1 MQEEARTKRRAAWDG
16 ALALLSILSLLL
28 IFFVEFS
35 GLRWPDPTFQ
45 WLAALDLAV
54 VLVLAADL
62 VASWVVAP
70 DRKAWLRQRWFE
82 IPGLVPL
89 YAESLSLLRFTQ
101 LLRLARVFRLLRA
114 VTVLK
119 RGRRT
124 FTFLD
129 ELLNRNKLGHALVLS
144 MIVVV
149 AMAAV
154 VWLLERDTNPRLS
167 QFADALWWAVVTAT
181 TVGYGDI
188 TPQTGLARLVATVL
202 MVMGIGLIAVVAST
216 VSSALLKLDEAEKAA
231 RVSPLVEDL
240 ERLAA
245 LRAVGQLTEEE
256 YAKAKRKVLE
266 P

>member
-1 MQEEARTKRRAAWDG
+1 
-16 ALALLSILSLLL
+16 
-28 IFFVEFS
+28 
-35 GLRWPDPTFQ
+35 
-45 WLAALDLAV
+45 
-54 VLVLAADL
+54 
-62 VASWVVAP
+62 
-70 DRKAWLRQRWFE
+70 
-82 IPGLVPL
+82 
-89 YAESLSLLRFTQ
+89 
-101 LLRLARVFRLLRA
+101 
-114 VTVLK
+114 
-119 RGRRT
+119 
-124 FTFLD
+124 
-129 ELLNRNKLGHALVLS
+129 

-167 QFADALWWAVVTAT
+167 EFADSLWWAVVTAT